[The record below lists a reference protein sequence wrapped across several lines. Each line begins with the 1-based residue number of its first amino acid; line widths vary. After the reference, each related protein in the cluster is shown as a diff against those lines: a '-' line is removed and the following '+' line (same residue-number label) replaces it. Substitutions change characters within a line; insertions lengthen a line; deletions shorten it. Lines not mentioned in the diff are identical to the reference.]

1 MTMMERVESLLIN
14 YPETRVNDNLLLAQ
28 VWRADLLN
36 TMTQE
41 EFNVLSYRN
50 FNKLLQEGSL
60 SNPKAVT
67 RARRKVQQDKPHLK
81 EQKVEYQKE
90 IFFQRIKLIQKYYWM
105 LGRNMEFL
113 KLKLLEQYLNRLGI
127 KVIQKLLES

>member
-14 YPETRVNDNLLLAQ
+14 YPETRVNDNLLLDQ

-41 EFNVLSYRN
+41 EFNVLNYRN
-50 FNKLLQEGSL
+50 FSRLLQEGSL

-81 EQKVEYQKE
+81 EQKVALFRNELAERY
-90 IFFQRIKLIQKYYWM
+90 RIMGAQ
-105 LGRNMEFL
+105 GRIGE
-113 KLKLLEQYLNRLGI
+113 LL
-127 KVIQKLLES
+127 

>member
-14 YPETRVNDNLLLAQ
+14 YPETRVNDNLLLDQ

-50 FNKLLQEGSL
+50 FSKLLQEGSL

-81 EQKVEYQKE
+81 EQKVALFRNELAVRY
-90 IFFQRIKLIQKYYWM
+90 RIMGAQ
-105 LGRNMEFL
+105 GRIGE
-113 KLKLLEQYLNRLGI
+113 LL
-127 KVIQKLLES
+127 